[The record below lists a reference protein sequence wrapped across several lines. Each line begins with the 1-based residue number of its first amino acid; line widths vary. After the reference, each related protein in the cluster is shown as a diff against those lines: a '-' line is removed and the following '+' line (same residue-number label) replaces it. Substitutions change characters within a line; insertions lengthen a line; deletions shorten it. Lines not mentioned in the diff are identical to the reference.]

1 MELLFPLLI
10 LALLVPTFLGVRRQ
24 KKEMQKV
31 TALQDSLNVGD
42 RVATTAGLHATI
54 TGLRDDTVDLEIAPG
69 VVTEW
74 SRLVIRERIEEPT
87 ETDDLD
93 SISLRKDDNAASPES
108 VRPSTEAYA
117 RPSRPRDA
125 SCVVGTVVLGVDPP
139 RPARPYHRP
148 THSYRGD

>member
-108 VRPSTEAYA
+108 GATE
-117 RPSRPRDA
+117 
-125 SCVVGTVVLGVDPP
+125 
-139 RPARPYHRP
+139 H
-148 THSYRGD
+148 